1 MSEVRIIE
9 NGVECEAA
17 ELLCIKC
24 YNRWIGTYPAMMHL
38 KDAECPNCKHIGL
51 IIKTG
56 QTMYI
61 NNTPAE
67 QPAENPEVAE
77 DIQEEEPNE

>member
-1 MSEVRIIE
+1 MSEIRIIE
-9 NGVECEAA
+9 NGIECEAA

-24 YNRWIGTYPAMMHL
+24 YHRWIGTYHAKAAL
-38 KDAECPNCKHIGL
+38 KDLECSNCGHIGL

-61 NNTPAE
+61 DRSFE
-67 QPAENPEVAE
+67 PE
-77 DIQEEEPNE
+77 QEEDVPEESQNETEIN